1 MSDTLEWYAKRG
13 LLAASDEPEEQNMRR
28 LRMGRRIAKLAMAT
42 RRRGDLVASYAP
54 RVGGGGRSHDALTV
68 VEQDMANRELLGG
81 VMRYVPPRSR
91 AAAVEDRIV
100 ETTTICPPLVEYDPD
115 FLAQAADE
123 ISALPETSKLI
134 RLAHDYGTLR
144 AMIRQC

>member
-1 MSDTLEWYAKRG
+1 
-13 LLAASDEPEEQNMRR
+13 MRR
-28 LRMGRRIAKLAMAT
+28 LRMGRRIAKLAMARRSHERDLLHPMSRALVILIAT
-42 RRRGDLVASYAP
+42 RSPLLEQDGEP
-54 RVGGGGRSHDALTV
+54 RVAWGRHSV
-68 VEQDMANRELLGG
+68 CGQDL
-81 VMRYVPPRSR
+81 R